1 MAEYKIKDLE
11 NLTGI
16 KSHTIRIWEKR
27 YRILSPDRTDTKIRT
42 YSDSELT
49 HLLTVSMLNRN
60 GIKISKIAKLSQED
74 MNKLLWDIKVNKEP
88 EYSMDKLLLSL
99 VSLDEELFKE
109 TLANLLESEG
119 LEKTF
124 TDHLIPFLDRIGIMW
139 LIGSVN
145 PAQEH
150 FMSNLIRQKI
160 ISEIDKQEIPAS
172 TEKSVLMYLPEHEW
186 HEMSLLFYHFLL
198 RSKGIPTFYLGQSL
212 PYESLVECIEKLK
225 PNYILSSWLT
235 AVDEKLVVSYFK
247 KLKSDYPNLDV
258 FAGGP
263 QIKANSTA
271 LKKYIIEV
279 NDLASIMKHLEVLN
293 YKVYNL
299 SRYNNNFLGF
309 FTIKPFNCLIHLLQF
324 LLKLIFL

>member
-99 VSLDEELFKE
+99 VSLDEQLFKE
-109 TLANLLESEG
+109 TLANLLETEG

-160 ISEIDKQEIPAS
+160 ISEIDKQEIPVS

-198 RSKGIPTFYLGQSL
+198 RSKGVPTFYLGQSL

-235 AVDEKLVVSYFK
+235 AVDGKLVVGYFK
-247 KLKSDYPNLDV
+247 KLKSDYPTLDV

-279 NDLASIMKHLEVLN
+279 NDLASIMKHLEA
-293 YKVYNL
+293 
-299 SRYNNNFLGF
+299 
-309 FTIKPFNCLIHLLQF
+309 
-324 LLKLIFL
+324 

>member
-1 MAEYKIKDLE
+1 MTDKYTMAEYKIKDLE

-109 TLANLLESEG
+109 TLANLLETEG

-160 ISEIDKQEIPAS
+160 ISEIDKQEIPVS

-198 RSKGIPTFYLGQSL
+198 RSKGVPTFYLGQSL

-235 AVDEKLVVSYFK
+235 AVDGKLVVGYFK

-279 NDLASIMKHLEVLN
+279 NDLGSIMKHLEA
-293 YKVYNL
+293 
-299 SRYNNNFLGF
+299 
-309 FTIKPFNCLIHLLQF
+309 
-324 LLKLIFL
+324 

>member
-99 VSLDEELFKE
+99 VSLDEELFKQ
-109 TLANLLESEG
+109 TLANLLETEG

-160 ISEIDKQEIPAS
+160 ISEIDKQVIPVS

-198 RSKGIPTFYLGQSL
+198 RSKGVPTFYLGQSL

-235 AVDEKLVVSYFK
+235 AVDEKLVVGYFK

-279 NDLASIMKHLEVLN
+279 NDLASIMKHLEA
-293 YKVYNL
+293 
-299 SRYNNNFLGF
+299 
-309 FTIKPFNCLIHLLQF
+309 
-324 LLKLIFL
+324 

>member
-60 GIKISKIAKLSQED
+60 GIKISKIAQLSQED
-74 MNKLLWDIKVNKEP
+74 MNNLLWDIKVNKEP

-124 TDHLIPFLDRIGIMW
+124 TNHLIPFLDRIGIMW

-160 ISEIDKQEIPAS
+160 ISEIDKQEIPVS

-198 RSKGIPTFYLGQSL
+198 RSKGVPTFYLGQSL

-247 KLKSDYPNLDV
+247 RLKSDYPNLDV

-279 NDLASIMKHLEVLN
+279 NDLSSIMKYLEA
-293 YKVYNL
+293 
-299 SRYNNNFLGF
+299 
-309 FTIKPFNCLIHLLQF
+309 
-324 LLKLIFL
+324 

>member
-74 MNKLLWDIKVNKEP
+74 MNNLLWDIKVNKEP

-109 TLANLLESEG
+109 TLANLLETEG

-235 AVDEKLVVSYFK
+235 AVDGKLVVGYFK

-263 QIKANSTA
+263 QIKANSAA

-279 NDLASIMKHLEVLN
+279 NDLASIMKHLEA
-293 YKVYNL
+293 
-299 SRYNNNFLGF
+299 
-309 FTIKPFNCLIHLLQF
+309 
-324 LLKLIFL
+324 

>member
-99 VSLDEELFKE
+99 VSLDEQLFKQ
-109 TLANLLESEG
+109 TLANLLETEG

-160 ISEIDKQEIPAS
+160 ISEIDKQEIPVS

-198 RSKGIPTFYLGQSL
+198 RSKGVPTFYLGQSL

-235 AVDEKLVVSYFK
+235 AVDEKLVVGYFK

-279 NDLASIMKHLEVLN
+279 NDLASIMKHLEA
-293 YKVYNL
+293 
-299 SRYNNNFLGF
+299 
-309 FTIKPFNCLIHLLQF
+309 
-324 LLKLIFL
+324 

>member
-27 YRILSPDRTDTKIRT
+27 YNILSPDRTDTKIRT
-42 YSDSELT
+42 YSDTELT

-60 GIKISKIAKLSQED
+60 GIKISKIAQLSQED

-109 TLANLLESEG
+109 TLASLLESEG

-160 ISEIDKQEIPAS
+160 ISEIDKQEIPVS

-198 RSKGIPTFYLGQSL
+198 RSKGVPTFYLGQSL

-235 AVDEKLVVSYFK
+235 AVDENMVVSYFK
-247 KLKSDYPNLDV
+247 RLKSDYPNLDV

-279 NDLASIMKHLEVLN
+279 NDLDSILKHLEA
-293 YKVYNL
+293 
-299 SRYNNNFLGF
+299 
-309 FTIKPFNCLIHLLQF
+309 
-324 LLKLIFL
+324 

>member
-124 TDHLIPFLDRIGIMW
+124 TNHLIPFLDRIGIMW

-160 ISEIDKQEIPAS
+160 ISEIDKQEIPVS

-198 RSKGIPTFYLGQSL
+198 RSKGVPTFYLGQSL

-279 NDLASIMKHLEVLN
+279 NDLASIMKHLEA
-293 YKVYNL
+293 
-299 SRYNNNFLGF
+299 
-309 FTIKPFNCLIHLLQF
+309 
-324 LLKLIFL
+324 

>member
-1 MAEYKIKDLE
+1 MGCFLVKGEHTMAEYKIKDLE

-60 GIKISKIAKLSQED
+60 GVKISKIANLSQED
-74 MNKLLWDIKVNKEP
+74 MNNLLWDIKVNKEP
-88 EYSMDKLLLSL
+88 EYSMDQLLLSL
-99 VSLDEELFKE
+99 ISLDEKLFKE
-109 TLANLLESEG
+109 TLSSLLETEG

-160 ISEIDKQEIPAS
+160 ISEIDKQEIPIS

-198 RSKGIPTFYLGQSL
+198 RSKGVPTFYLGQSL
-212 PYESLVECIEKLK
+212 PYESLLECIEKLK

-235 AVDEKLVVSYFK
+235 AVDDKMVVGYFK

-263 QIKANSTA
+263 QIKANSAA

-279 NDLASIMKHLEVLN
+279 NDLNSIMKHL
-293 YKVYNL
+293 KV
-299 SRYNNNFLGF
+299 
-309 FTIKPFNCLIHLLQF
+309 
-324 LLKLIFL
+324 

>member
-160 ISEIDKQEIPAS
+160 ISEIDKQEIPVS

-198 RSKGIPTFYLGQSL
+198 RSKGVPTFYLGQSL

-247 KLKSDYPNLDV
+247 KLKSDYPNIDV

-279 NDLASIMKHLEVLN
+279 NDLASIMKHLEA
-293 YKVYNL
+293 
-299 SRYNNNFLGF
+299 
-309 FTIKPFNCLIHLLQF
+309 
-324 LLKLIFL
+324 

>member
-99 VSLDEELFKE
+99 VSLDEELFKD
-109 TLANLLESEG
+109 TLANLLETEG

-198 RSKGIPTFYLGQSL
+198 RSKGVPTFYLGQSL

-225 PNYILSSWLT
+225 PHYILSSWLT

-279 NDLASIMKHLEVLN
+279 NDLASIMKHLEA
-293 YKVYNL
+293 
-299 SRYNNNFLGF
+299 
-309 FTIKPFNCLIHLLQF
+309 
-324 LLKLIFL
+324 

>member
-27 YRILSPDRTDTKIRT
+27 YRILTPERTDTKIRT

-60 GIKISKIAKLSQED
+60 GIKISKIAQLSQDD
-74 MNKLLWDIKVNKEP
+74 MNKLLWDIKVNKQP
-88 EYSMDKLLLSL
+88 EFSMEKFILAL

-109 TLANLLESEG
+109 TLNGLLELVG

-139 LIGSVN
+139 LIGSIN

-160 ISEIDKQEIPAS
+160 ISEIDKQEVPKS
-172 TEKSVLMYLPEHEW
+172 KNPSVLMYLPEHEW
-186 HEMSLLFYHFLL
+186 HEISLLFYHFLI
-198 RSKGIPTFYLGQSL
+198 RSKGFHTFYLGQSL
-212 PYESLVECIEKLK
+212 PYDSLVECIEKLK
-225 PNYILSSWLT
+225 PNAVLTSWLT
-235 AVDEKLVVSYFK
+235 AVDGEFVVSYFK
-247 KLKSDYPNLDV
+247 KLNKDYPNLDV
-258 FAGGP
+258 FAGGA
-263 QIKANSTA
+263 QIQQNSKS
-271 LKKYIIEV
+271 LKNYIVELKDIS
-279 NDLASIMKHLEVLN
+279 SIVDHL
-293 YKVYNL
+293 
-299 SRYNNNFLGF
+299 S
-309 FTIKPFNCLIHLLQF
+309 H
-324 LLKLIFL
+324 

>member
-74 MNKLLWDIKVNKEP
+74 LNKLLWDIKVNKEP

-99 VSLDEELFKE
+99 VSLDEQLFKE
-109 TLANLLESEG
+109 TLANLLETEG

-160 ISEIDKQEIPAS
+160 ISEIDKQEIPVS

-198 RSKGIPTFYLGQSL
+198 RSKGVPTFYLGQSL

-235 AVDEKLVVSYFK
+235 AVDGKLVVGYFK

-279 NDLASIMKHLEVLN
+279 NDLASIMKHLEA
-293 YKVYNL
+293 
-299 SRYNNNFLGF
+299 
-309 FTIKPFNCLIHLLQF
+309 
-324 LLKLIFL
+324 

>member
-60 GIKISKIAKLSQED
+60 GIKISKIAKLSQDD

-160 ISEIDKQEIPAS
+160 ISEIDKQQIPVS

-198 RSKGIPTFYLGQSL
+198 RSKGVPTFYLGQSL

-235 AVDEKLVVSYFK
+235 AVDGKLVVGYFK

-279 NDLASIMKHLEVLN
+279 NDLTSIMKHLEA
-293 YKVYNL
+293 
-299 SRYNNNFLGF
+299 
-309 FTIKPFNCLIHLLQF
+309 
-324 LLKLIFL
+324 

>member
-99 VSLDEELFKE
+99 VSLDEELFKD
-109 TLANLLESEG
+109 TLANLLETEG

-198 RSKGIPTFYLGQSL
+198 RSKGVPTFYLGQSL

-235 AVDEKLVVSYFK
+235 AVDEKLVVGYFK

-263 QIKANSTA
+263 QIKENSTA

-279 NDLASIMKHLEVLN
+279 NDLASIMKHLEA
-293 YKVYNL
+293 
-299 SRYNNNFLGF
+299 
-309 FTIKPFNCLIHLLQF
+309 
-324 LLKLIFL
+324 

>member
-74 MNKLLWDIKVNKEP
+74 LNKLLWDIKVNKEP

-99 VSLDEELFKE
+99 VSLDEQLFKE
-109 TLANLLESEG
+109 TLANLLETEG

-160 ISEIDKQEIPAS
+160 ISEIDKQEIPVS

-198 RSKGIPTFYLGQSL
+198 RSKGVPTFYLGQSL

-235 AVDEKLVVSYFK
+235 AVDGKLVVGYFK

-279 NDLASIMKHLEVLN
+279 NDLTSIMNHLEA
-293 YKVYNL
+293 
-299 SRYNNNFLGF
+299 
-309 FTIKPFNCLIHLLQF
+309 
-324 LLKLIFL
+324 

>member
-109 TLANLLESEG
+109 TLANLLETEG

-198 RSKGIPTFYLGQSL
+198 RSKGVPTFYLGQSL

-235 AVDEKLVVSYFK
+235 AVDGKLVVGYFK

-279 NDLASIMKHLEVLN
+279 NDLASIMKHLEA
-293 YKVYNL
+293 
-299 SRYNNNFLGF
+299 
-309 FTIKPFNCLIHLLQF
+309 
-324 LLKLIFL
+324 

>member
-109 TLANLLESEG
+109 TLANLLETEG

-160 ISEIDKQEIPAS
+160 ISEIDKQEIPVS

-198 RSKGIPTFYLGQSL
+198 RSKGVPTFYLGQSL
-212 PYESLVECIEKLK
+212 PYDSLVECIEKLK

-235 AVDEKLVVSYFK
+235 AVDGKLVVGYFK

-279 NDLASIMKHLEVLN
+279 NDLASIMKHLEA
-293 YKVYNL
+293 
-299 SRYNNNFLGF
+299 
-309 FTIKPFNCLIHLLQF
+309 
-324 LLKLIFL
+324 

>member
-160 ISEIDKQEIPAS
+160 ISEIDKQQIPVS

-198 RSKGIPTFYLGQSL
+198 RSKGVPTFYLGQSL

-235 AVDEKLVVSYFK
+235 AVDERLVVSYFK

-279 NDLASIMKHLEVLN
+279 NDLASIMKHLEA
-293 YKVYNL
+293 
-299 SRYNNNFLGF
+299 
-309 FTIKPFNCLIHLLQF
+309 
-324 LLKLIFL
+324 